1 MPFGAMPSRYN
12 PPRHRLFCRQTR
24 PVFPRL
30 LALPSRQIIFATCGR
45 YGTRSA
51 GSGRGAVPSS
61 SFCFTSP
68 SNHSPERD
76 PDVGPSSQLQVCRNC
91 HVSRGCC
98 DGLRCACRLAPP
110 LPFLLWVVGRFVRWF
125 LGRELG
131 WELGWLL
138 RWVVG
143 RFVRWLRCGWIVGR
157 IVRLVGVVR
166 LLRRG
171 GGRVARWP
179 VRPPRPEEGDAF
191 LLPPWQLG
199 RVDRGQLGWR
209 QFGRLVRR

>member
-1 MPFGAMPSRYN
+1 MPFVAMPSRYN
-12 PPRHRLFCRQTR
+12 PPRPRLYGRQTR
-24 PVFPRL
+24 PLFPRL

-98 DGLRCACRLAPP
+98 DGLRCACRLAPS
-110 LPFLLWVVGRFVRWF
+110 LPFLLRVIGRFLRRF
-125 LGRELG
+125 LRRELR
-131 WELGWLL
+131 WELRWLL

-143 RFVRWLRCGWIVGR
+143 RFVRWLRCRWLVGR
-157 IVRLVGVVR
+157 IVRLVRVVR
-166 LLRRG
+166 FLRRVV
-171 GGRVARWP
+171 GRVARWP
-179 VRPPRPEEGDAF
+179 VRPPRAEEGNAF

-199 RVDRGQLGWR
+199 RVDGRELGWLLWRQLGR
-209 QFGRLVRR
+209 